1 MRLMYGVGAL
11 VLLLAGCKSYEAD
24 PLDPEAEL
32 RRLQGIGLDVV
43 VDRSLPG
50 QEAGGP
56 SKTE

>member
-50 QEAGGP
+50 
-56 SKTE
+56 